1 MDLGTAM
8 NIMRGAVIQTMLVA
22 APVLLVAV
30 VVGLVISIIQATT
43 SLQEQTLSFVPKIAA
58 ILLALLI
65 FGPWMFTSM
74 VQYTIR
80 LMQLIPQMAR

>member
-1 MDLGTAM
+1 MDLGTAL
-8 NIMRGAVIQTMLVA
+8 NIMRGAVVQTMLVA

-80 LMQLIPQMAR
+80 LLQLIPQMAR

>member
-1 MDLGTAM
+1 VDLGTAL
-8 NIMRGAVIQTMLVA
+8 NIMRGAVVQTMLVA

-80 LMQLIPQMAR
+80 LLQLIPQMAR